1 LGLVTH
7 GCTARRGP
15 NFLSGPFCWGEW
27 GGIIASMDAIHI
39 LAATKDGKNTEL
51 WAVAGTPQRALWQLR
66 ERLPSGWMVTLTGN
80 SLTPKQATILDVRQ
94 DEPRKLR
101 DGLVWPCHPKAVA
114 FTTAFGCPLERSGRF
129 RPVLLLAVL
138 VPFRPVRPIGGPFWL
153 RVALLGMAPI

>member
-1 LGLVTH
+1 
-7 GCTARRGP
+7 
-15 NFLSGPFCWGEW
+15 
-27 GGIIASMDAIHI
+27 MDAIHI

-101 DGLVWPCHPKAVA
+101 DGLV
-114 FTTAFGCPLERSGRF
+114 
-129 RPVLLLAVL
+129 
-138 VPFRPVRPIGGPFWL
+138 
-153 RVALLGMAPI
+153 